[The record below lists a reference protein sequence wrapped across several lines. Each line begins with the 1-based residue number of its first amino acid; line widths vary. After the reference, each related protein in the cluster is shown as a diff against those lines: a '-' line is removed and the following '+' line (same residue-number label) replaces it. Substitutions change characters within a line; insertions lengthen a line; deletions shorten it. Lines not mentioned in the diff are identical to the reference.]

1 MVGTGIGLS
10 NVWQRPHSTQH
21 ARHRHATDTMRC
33 SVAGHSPLR
42 ELRKHVGR
50 LAVAC
55 TPLMQRDVLQASN
68 PMVRSKV
75 WIHAWIG
82 WLGAVYMLHLA
93 LYMLHLPCCRQ
104 VQRVD
109 RRRQLTAL
117 AGRSQPSLGAEMTGA
132 DYIKLQC
139 NAAAGAPADG
149 RTAARHR
156 PLHTI
161 MGTRRNAATK
171 NPNDGTD

>member
-1 MVGTGIGLS
+1 
-10 NVWQRPHSTQH
+10 
-21 ARHRHATDTMRC
+21 MRC

-82 WLGAVYMLHLA
+82 WLGAVYIGILH
-93 LYMLHLPCCRQ
+93 YTCCIFHVADKCSAWIDGVNSQRSLVVVSPVS
-104 VQRVD
+104 VQ
-109 RRRQLTAL
+109 
-117 AGRSQPSLGAEMTGA
+117 
-132 DYIKLQC
+132 K
-139 NAAAGAPADG
+139 
-149 RTAARHR
+149 
-156 PLHTI
+156 
-161 MGTRRNAATK
+161 
-171 NPNDGTD
+171 

>member
-1 MVGTGIGLS
+1 
-10 NVWQRPHSTQH
+10 
-21 ARHRHATDTMRC
+21 MRC

-93 LYMLHLPCCRQ
+93 LYMLHLAVYNVASSMLQTRATAWIDG
-104 VQRVD
+104 VNSQR
-109 RRRQLTAL
+109 
-117 AGRSQPSLGAEMTGA
+117 SLVVVSPVSMQ
-132 DYIKLQC
+132 K
-139 NAAAGAPADG
+139 
-149 RTAARHR
+149 
-156 PLHTI
+156 
-161 MGTRRNAATK
+161 
-171 NPNDGTD
+171 

>member
-21 ARHRHATDTMRC
+21 ARHHHATDTMRC

-75 WIHAWIG
+75 WIHAWID
-82 WLGAVYMLHLA
+82 WLGAAYMLHLA
-93 LYMLHLPCCRQ
+93 IYNVASSMLQTRAT
-104 VQRVD
+104 RGS
-109 RRRQLTAL
+109 TA
-117 AGRSQPSLGAEMTGA
+117 STHS
-132 DYIKLQC
+132 
-139 NAAAGAPADG
+139 
-149 RTAARHR
+149 ARWS
-156 PLHTI
+156 
-161 MGTRRNAATK
+161 
-171 NPNDGTD
+171 